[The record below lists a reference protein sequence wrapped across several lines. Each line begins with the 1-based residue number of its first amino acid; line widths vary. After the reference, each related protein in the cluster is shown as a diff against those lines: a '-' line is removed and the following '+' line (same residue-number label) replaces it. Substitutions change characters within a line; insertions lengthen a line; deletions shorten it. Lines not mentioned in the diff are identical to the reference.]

1 MQTIL
6 AFPQA
11 TNKTI
16 DTKARSLRLGYLPLT
31 FMVTSQL
38 TREAEWE

>member
-6 AFPQA
+6 AFPQV

-16 DTKARSLRLGYLPLT
+16 NTKARSLRLGSLPLT